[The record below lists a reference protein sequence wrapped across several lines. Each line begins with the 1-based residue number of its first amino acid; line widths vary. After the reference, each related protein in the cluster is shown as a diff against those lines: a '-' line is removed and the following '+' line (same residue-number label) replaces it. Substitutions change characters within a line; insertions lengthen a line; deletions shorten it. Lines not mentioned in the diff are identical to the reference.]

1 METFGEYL
9 SILVGIGVAAGLA
22 SGLWAASHF
31 LGPKHMTREKMIP
44 YECGNDTEG
53 TGDVRFPI
61 RFYLVAIL
69 FLLFDVA
76 VAILYPWVVGFG
88 RMGWEGILVALPILG
103 VIGLGVF
110 YAIRKGA
117 FQWQ

>member
-1 METFGEYL
+1 MDVFSEYL
-9 SILVGIGVAAGLA
+9 SILVGIGVSIGLV

-31 LGPKHMTREKMIP
+31 LGPKNMTREKLIP

-53 TGDVRFPI
+53 TRDVRFPI
-61 RFYLVAIL
+61 RFYVVAIL

-76 VAILYPWVVGFG
+76 VALLYPWVVRFG
-88 RMGWEGILVALPILG
+88 LMGWEGLLVALPILG
-103 VIGLGVF
+103 VIGLGLF
-110 YAIRKGA
+110 YVIRKGA